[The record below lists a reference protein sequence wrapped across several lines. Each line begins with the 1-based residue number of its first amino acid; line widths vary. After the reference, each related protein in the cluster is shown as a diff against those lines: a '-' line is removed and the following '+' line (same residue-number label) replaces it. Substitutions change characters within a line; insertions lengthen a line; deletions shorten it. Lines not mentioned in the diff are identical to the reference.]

1 MHGAPDTVFDRSNC
15 GSGVVRWCAHH
26 LLQLGPPW
34 GTGAMPPHPRNN
46 RTLLDDLGGPHT
58 LHQDHIWRCRHRIR
72 PFELRGSNRVSRTVV
87 RRWCALHLQ
96 HLGLGPP
103 WGIWG
108 NASRS
113 QGGTREGRKLLGHL
127 GGPRAAYPAMKCN
140 DTMKCNETIVKCND
154 TP

>member
-1 MHGAPDTVFDRSNC
+1 MPLLGSMLGWAPNTPPQSCTVLPTPYSTAQI
-15 GSGVVRWCAHH
+15 VVRVSYGGVLCAHH

-87 RRWCALHLQ
+87 CTPSSAPRPRAAMG
-96 HLGLGPP
+96 HLGQCLQT
-103 WGIWG
+103 
-108 NASRS
+108 
-113 QGGTREGRKLLGHL
+113 QGRAGKLLGHL
-127 GGPRAAYPAMKCN
+127 GGPRIPRHEMQ
-140 DTMKCNETIVKCND
+140 
-154 TP
+154 